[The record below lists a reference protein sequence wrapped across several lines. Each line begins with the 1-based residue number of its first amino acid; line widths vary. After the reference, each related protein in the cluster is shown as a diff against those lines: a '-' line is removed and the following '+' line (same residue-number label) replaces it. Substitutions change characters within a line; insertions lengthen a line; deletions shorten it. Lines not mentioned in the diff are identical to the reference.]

1 MNNSLACL
9 AYIYMCVCVCMCVHY
24 ICAYVYMHYVHNT
37 YVCIYTPHKYMY
49 TNKHA
54 DLCKLQ
60 QLLAP
65 PGFCPQPAA
74 GHVFHILQHQA
85 PSTYLQTIAQLYYNT
100 YTSITTTTT
109 TATSHTHYTENTTIL
124 RVGQPQL
131 VLVVGLSW
139 LLLAKPMLSFGP
151 AP

>member
-1 MNNSLACL
+1 
-9 AYIYMCVCVCMCVHY
+9 
-24 ICAYVYMHYVHNT
+24 MHYVHNT

-60 QLLAP
+60 QVPAP
-65 PGFCPQPAA
+65 PSFCPQSSACHA
-74 GHVFHILQHQA
+74 FHILQHQA

-109 TATSHTHYTENTTIL
+109 TATYPPDLIEPCILAGSPLGGQVIDPFGGAGTTGLVAKKHNRNAIL
-124 RVGQPQL
+124 IELNEQYADISKARLL
-131 VLVVGLSW
+131 VE
-139 LLLAKPMLSFGP
+139 A
-151 AP
+151 

>member
-1 MNNSLACL
+1 
-9 AYIYMCVCVCMCVHY
+9 
-24 ICAYVYMHYVHNT
+24 
-37 YVCIYTPHKYMY
+37 MY

-60 QLLAP
+60 QLPAP
-65 PGFCPQPAA
+65 PGFCQQSAA

-109 TATSHTHYTENTTIL
+109 ATSHTNITQKTLPY
-124 RVGQPQL
+124 
-131 VLVVGLSW
+131 
-139 LLLAKPMLSFGP
+139 
-151 AP
+151 